1 MHVIWAMGIQ
11 ISTRRDQLTIMID
24 LLEMFK
30 QQKRLTEV
38 FYKSN
43 MSYNQYIKYFNE
55 LIKLKFIYE
64 CDELVKEFRIS
75 ENGRKFLEL
84 MQIKESE
91 ILEITH

>member
-1 MHVIWAMGIQ
+1 MEIQ
-11 ISTRRDQLTIMID
+11 ISTRRDQLTLMID

-30 QQKRLTEV
+30 QPKRLTEV

-55 LIKLKFIYE
+55 LIKLKFIDE
-64 CDELVKEFRIS
+64 CDEFVKEFGIS
-75 ENGRKFLEL
+75 ENGRKFLKL
-84 MQIKESE
+84 MQIKEPE